1 MKYHNKKLETAYA
14 SEKSLSK
21 TWLSKKEDKA
31 WKDL

>member
-1 MKYHNKKLETAYA
+1 MDELNEKLQTAFA

-21 TWLSKKEDKA
+21 TWLSKKEDEA